1 MSLGIKGR
9 ITSRALKKY
18 EHLMN
23 QYSDDGELIQFW
35 VDIVS
40 GKKPELYEMS
50 HKDQV
55 AARLRASELLSK
67 YVFDASFDSVEAEED
82 KRTKAEMEAMKLYIQ
97 AAIASN
103 KKQEEGMN
111 NE

>member
-18 EHLMN
+18 EHLIN
-23 QYSDDGELIQFW
+23 SYSDDGELIQFW
-35 VDIVS
+35 FDIVS
-40 GKKPELYEMS
+40 GKRPELYEMA

-67 YVFDASFDSVEAEED
+67 YVLDASFDSVEAEEE

-97 AAIASN
+97 AAVSKN
-103 KKQEEGMN
+103 KNAEGT
-111 NE
+111 E